1 MFNLIQVF
9 FVKHIFSFRLVT
21 GLPDCGPVQP
31 WPILHYR
38 NSTDQLRLLPNGI
51 LRHYFDYSH
60 VPGEESFEM
69 EKLEEHNLFYDYE
82 PGKYCLD
89 RVKEKIL
96 YNFITLK
103 INFYFRILVK
113 LKVSLLMFVH
123 HMCIIIGW
131 QQLTF

>member
-1 MFNLIQVF
+1 MFNLIQVSLF
-9 FVKHIFSFRLVT
+9 KHIFCFRLVT
-21 GLPDCGPVQP
+21 GLPDCGPAQP

-60 VPGEESFEM
+60 VPGEENFEM

-89 RVKEKIL
+89 RVKKRLSIIL
-96 YNFITLK
+96 LDKFV
-103 INFYFRILVK
+103 FFRILVK
-113 LKVSLLMFVH
+113 LKVSLPMFAH
-123 HMCIIIGW
+123 HMYIIIGW